1 RTPRAATSR
10 WSTSATKRSVADAS
24 ASRRRTPHR
33 LYCLRLEVAER
44 AVQRIFVSFV
54 IAGAVLLMATPVS
67 AQRPAPV
74 RELVQLDEDL
84 YRARN
89 GNWYTILLV
98 TPDGIIL
105 GDPIN
110 RDFAR
115 WLRMELDMRF
125 DVPVRYV
132 VYSH

>member
-1 RTPRAATSR
+1 MQS
-10 WSTSATKRSVADAS
+10 
-24 ASRRRTPHR
+24 
-33 LYCLRLEVAER
+33 L
-44 AVQRIFVSFV
+44 FVSFV
-54 IAGAVLLMATPVS
+54 IAGATLLMATPVS
-67 AQRPAPV
+67 AQRPAPA

-115 WLRMELDMRF
+115 RAPF
-125 DVPVRYV
+125 
-132 VYSH
+132 